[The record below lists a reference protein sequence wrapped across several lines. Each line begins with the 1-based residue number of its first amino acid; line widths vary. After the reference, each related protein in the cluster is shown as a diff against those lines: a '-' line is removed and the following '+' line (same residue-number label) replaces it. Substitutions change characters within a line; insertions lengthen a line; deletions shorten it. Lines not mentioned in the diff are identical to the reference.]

1 MLASAHPLP
10 PSFPLPAVHSSL
22 APFIHPPSETLH
34 IQQLVTQQLTNLAAE
49 KRITDGSGSQDEF
62 QRFLDFEL
70 GRKGPGTA
78 VRKEYLVAL
87 RANYEARKEYEAAV
101 REGEEDEDEDEDEEA
116 EKTRQ
121 EAGLEDG
128 WREEYL
134 NTLKLRRQHERLELL
149 RVYLNTVS
157 NPSPEDL
164 VAEAAVGAFN
174 EPPPAPPV
182 QLTAQKPT
190 TNVGSSNEEIMAG
203 VEQMILRLEKEII
216 GVYEVLEMEKIRI
229 QDLQEG
235 MRDNAQGSKKEALI
249 RARDTLISWIE
260 GQLVRT
266 TAGCEPGPDED
277 SSMVVSEEGD
287 IQTAEQVVDMIHA
300 TYREYLK
307 SREQLVHILAF
318 ASSSTWDQPLVVDEP
333 PATFTLPLTMK
344 KTVPA
349 PPILQALT
357 AMEHLLPLVKH
368 QKSLLSQKTQ
378 LSAALSTHQKHL
390 LLLLESHLEQQLHP
404 SPNIAAA
411 TSSPSIEMAQSL
423 TTASR
428 SASQTVY
435 RAVNKNIVDARK
447 ALEGVENVLLE
458 VERLVLA
465 PKKDKEVVSKI
476 PMARKKKAKGRRGE
490 EGESPEKGLWG
501 ALGGGVGVIGD
512 GT

>member
-1 MLASAHPLP
+1 MLTSKP
-10 PSFPLPAVHSSL
+10 PVPSSFPLPAVHNSL
-22 APFIHPPSETLH
+22 VPFIHPPSETLN
-34 IQQLVTQQLTNLAAE
+34 IQQSVTQHLTNLAAE

-70 GRKGPGTA
+70 GRKVSGIA
-78 VRKEYLVAL
+78 VRKEYLMAL
-87 RANYEARKEYEAAV
+87 RANHEAKKEYELAV
-101 REGEEDEDEDEDEEA
+101 CEGEEDEEDEGEA

-121 EAGLEDG
+121 GTGLEDG

-164 VAEAAVGAFN
+164 IAEAAVGGFN

-190 TNVGSSNEEIMAG
+190 TTVGSSNEEIMAG
-203 VEQMILRLEKEII
+203 VEQMILRLEKEVVGI
-216 GVYEVLEMEKIRI
+216 YDVLETEKIRI

-235 MRDNAQGSKKEALI
+235 MRDNAQGSKKEALL

-266 TAGCEPGPDED
+266 TAGGEPAPDED
-277 SSMVVSEEGD
+277 DSMAVSEESD
-287 IQTAEQVVDMIHA
+287 IQTAEQVVDIIHS

-307 SREQLVHILAF
+307 SREQLVHVLAS
-318 ASSSTWDQPLVVDEP
+318 ASSGIWDQPLVVDRPSTILTPP
-333 PATFTLPLTMK
+333 PAMK
-344 KTVPA
+344 KMVPA

-357 AMEHLLPLVKH
+357 AMEHLLPLVKY

-378 LSAALSTHQKHL
+378 LSAALSALQKRL
-390 LLLLESHLEQQLHP
+390 LSLLELLFDQQSHP
-404 SPNIAAA
+404 FPNITAA
-411 TSSPSIEMAQSL
+411 TTSPSIEMVQSL
-423 TTASR
+423 TAASK
-428 SASQTVY
+428 SASQAVY
-435 RAVNKNIVDARK
+435 RAVNQKIVDAMK
-447 ALEGVENVLLE
+447 TLEGVEGVLLE
-458 VERLVLA
+458 VESLVIA

-476 PMARKKKAKGRRGE
+476 PMAKKKKVKGRRGE
-490 EGESPEKGLWG
+490 EGETPEKGLWG
-501 ALGGGVGVIGD
+501 ALGGRVGVIGD
-512 GT
+512 GI